1 MKASLKVALF
11 LGVAPLVTGMVIFA
25 AWVLSRAEWLMA
37 AGVITIYVGMCAVA
51 VGAVCLAVYL
61 WQSWRSKAIARRRLV
76 CQAIAVLG
84 LFLANFLAAGGAA
97 FAAIVIDTRYT
108 VSVTN
113 QTNVPLESAR
123 IEGGGVDIPLGI
135 IAPGATVKRSFRIE
149 HDGKLVLKGAQG
161 TKILEAT
168 IDGYVTNSL
177 GGDKIVIIE
186 SNGTVN
192 TKDRRPTNLD

>member
-123 IEGGGVDIPLGI
+123 IEGGGVDVPLGI
-135 IAPGATVKRSFRIE
+135 IAPGATVNAPRDR
-149 HDGKLVLKGAQG
+149 
-161 TKILEAT
+161 
-168 IDGYVTNSL
+168 YRNSCCCGFFGL
-177 GGDKIVIIE
+177 APRL
-186 SNGTVN
+186 TA
-192 TKDRRPTNLD
+192 RRRQPSSGPERPGSQ